1 MVLLTHR
8 VAVVD
13 ATRWRAFLI
22 FVVAAPAKSTE
33 ALARF
38 VLRLLHRV
46 GRGSQ
51 CARGRGSRGVVGRAG
66 PSARAEIFLL
76 ELGQSVRGGSVREGA
91 LFTGLYRMLLENTAN
106 SVLV

>member
-1 MVLLTHR
+1 MLLTHR

-22 FVVAAPAKSTE
+22 FVVAAPANSTE

-46 GRGSQ
+46 GRGSRVAAVPEYWFTRPTR
-51 CARGRGSRGVVGRAG
+51 CEPVHDAPIGETESVKPKRVESR
-66 PSARAEIFLL
+66 LY
-76 ELGQSVRGGSVREGA
+76 VR
-91 LFTGLYRMLLENTAN
+91 FF
-106 SVLV
+106 